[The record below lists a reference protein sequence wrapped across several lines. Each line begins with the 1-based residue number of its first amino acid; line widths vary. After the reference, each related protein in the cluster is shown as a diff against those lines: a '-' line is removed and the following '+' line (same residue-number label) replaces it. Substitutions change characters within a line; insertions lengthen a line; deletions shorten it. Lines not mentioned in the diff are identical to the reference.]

1 MRKVNPQAKVK
12 VVWIYTWHDPAKE
25 KEATKALF
33 DAKCDTIAMHADTG
47 GAPQAA
53 EELGMWVVGY
63 NYPMDKYAPTRHL
76 VTPVWNWGK
85 YYDYS
90 TKAIANGTWK
100 SQQVWWSMKDGMVDL
115 SKFGKDVKEDTK
127 KLVAAEKQK
136 ILDGKWDVFTGPIKG
151 QDGKVVVP
159 QGKKLS
165 DGEMLSMNWFVEGV
179 EGTIP
184 K

>member
-1 MRKVNPQAKVK
+1 MEYEGRYGRPLEVRQG
-12 VVWIYTWHDPAKE
+12 
-25 KEATKALF
+25 
-33 DAKCDTIAMHADTG
+33 C
-47 GAPQAA
+47 QR
-53 EELGMWVVGY
+53 GY
-63 NYPMDKYAPTRHL
+63 
-76 VTPVWNWGK
+76 
-85 YYDYS
+85 
-90 TKAIANGTWK
+90 
-100 SQQVWWSMKDGMVDL
+100 
-115 SKFGKDVKEDTK
+115 E